1 MFDLLYEEKTGFSAI
16 RNMLKERCLSDMGK
30 VHVDEIVFQTD
41 FQTIDKATDETDE
54 FRRILLFDNGFPS
67 QDYIDMRTVLSHLR
81 IEGAF
86 IEQEQLI
93 ELSASLHTLINA
105 IQFFQ
110 EQRQGKYPALEGF
123 CLDIN
128 IDKVII
134 KKIDAI
140 VDEKGQIRDDAS
152 PALQEIRKEK
162 AAKERAIFTKIKQ
175 ALTLS
180 KEKGYTEENV
190 EPTVRDGRL
199 VIPVLT
205 AYKRNVPGF
214 IHDESVSG
222 RITYIEPT
230 EAFNLNNEIRDLL
243 NAEKREI
250 IKILTAFTNMLRPNI
265 EMLIHGYGFLG
276 MMDFI
281 RAKASFAITI
291 GGIKPDFREYP
302 VIDWNYAVHPLLYL
316 LHSKQHKTVVPL
328 TISLNKEE
336 RILVISGPNAGGKSI
351 CLKTVGLLQYMWQC
365 GLLVPMKENSIIGI
379 FHHIFIDI
387 GDQQSLEN
395 DLSTYSSHLL
405 NMKSFMEKSDAQ
417 TLFLIDEFGA
427 GTEPNLGG
435 SIAEAVLEELNR
447 KESFGVVTTHYA
459 NLKLL
464 SEKCTGIVNGA
475 MLFDITELKPL
486 FKLKIGKPGSSF
498 AFEIAKKIGFPKR
511 ILSLAEEKI
520 GTEQV
525 NFDQQLQQ
533 LEIEKEKIEKGQRRL
548 SVADEF
554 LNEMIEKYTKLNQQ
568 LEHSRKEIL
577 NAAKAEAK
585 QILAQSNQIIEKTI
599 REIRES
605 GADKEITKQARR
617 EIADYKEGIAPPSPP
632 EGGDVIATHGR
643 NDGFGRNDGKNKG
656 IAGQVRNDG
665 FGHKDATFARHY
677 EGDVIASVAKQP
689 KQSRSKEI
697 AGQARN
703 DGFGRKDGKVE
714 IDTSSPIKV
723 GDFVRLQETT
733 TIGKVVEIKNN
744 QALITFDSVSMR
756 LEINKLEK
764 IKAYQPPVRHR
775 PNYAGV
781 VSDLNERKA
790 QFSTILDLR
799 GIRAEEALQMTDK
812 YIDEAALLS
821 IKQLRILHGKGN
833 GILRNLIRGMLAKN
847 SLVEQF
853 EDEFVETGG
862 QGITLVRMK

>member
-1 MFDLLYEEKTGFSAI
+1 MVFPDSFTFEDKIGFSSI
-16 RNMLKERCLSDMGK
+16 RNMLKERCLSDMGRE
-30 VHVDEIVFQTD
+30 HVDGIVFQTD
-41 FQTIDKATDETDE
+41 FQTIAEAANQTDE
-54 FRRILLFDNGFPS
+54 FRQILLFDNDFPS
-67 QDYIDMRTVLSHLR
+67 QDYIDMRPVLTRLR
-81 IEGAF
+81 IEGTF
-86 IEQEQLI
+86 IEQEQLVA
-93 ELSASLHTLINA
+93 LSASLHTLLHA
-105 IQFFQ
+105 LRFFQ
-110 EQRQGKYPALEGF
+110 EQRQGKYPALELF
-123 CLDIN
+123 CNDIT

-140 VDEKGQIRDDAS
+140 VDEKGQIRDNAS
-152 PALQEIRKEK
+152 PHLQEIRKEK
-162 AAKERAIFTKIKQ
+162 AAKERVIFTKIKQ
-175 ALTLS
+175 ALSLS

-230 EAFNLNNEIRDLL
+230 DAFNLNNEIRDLI

-250 IKILTAFTNMLRPNI
+250 IKILTAFTDMLRPGI
-265 EMLIHGYGFLG
+265 EMLICGYDFLG

-291 GGIKPDFREYP
+291 GGIKPVFHEHP
-302 VIDWNYAVHPLLYL
+302 VIDWVDAVHPLLYL
-316 LHSKQHKTVVPL
+316 LHSKQHKAVVPL
-328 TISLNKEE
+328 SVALNHEE

-365 GLLVPMKENSIIGI
+365 GLLTPMKENSAIGI

-405 NMKSFMEKSDAQ
+405 NMKFFMENSDRK

-447 KESFGVVTTHYA
+447 KQSFGIITTHYA

-464 SEKCTGIVNGA
+464 SEKCKGIVNGA
-475 MLFDITELKPL
+475 MLFDVKELKPL

-498 AFEIAKKIGFPKR
+498 AFEIAKKIGFPEE
-511 ILSLAEEKI
+511 ILSLAEQKV

-533 LEIEKEKIEKGQRRL
+533 LEIEKEKIEQGQRRL
-548 SVADEF
+548 SIADEF
-554 LNEMIEKYTKLNQQ
+554 LNEMIEKYNKLHQQ

-577 NAAKAEAK
+577 HTAKAEAK
-585 QILAQSNQIIEKTI
+585 QILDKSNQIIEKTI
-599 REIRES
+599 REIKES
-605 GADKEITKQARR
+605 HAEKETTKQLRSEITDYKEEITK
-617 EIADYKEGIAPPSPP
+617 IADTPLLSQQKPADHKPFEKKHKQRS
-632 EGGDVIATHGR
+632 T
-643 NDGFGRNDGKNKG
+643 NDLHSKKQEEK
-656 IAGQVRNDG
+656 III
-665 FGHKDATFARHY
+665 DA
-677 EGDVIASVAKQP
+677 
-689 KQSRSKEI
+689 
-697 AGQARN
+697 
-703 DGFGRKDGKVE
+703 
-714 IDTSSPIKV
+714 SSPIKV
-723 GDFVRLQETT
+723 GDFVRLQETA
-733 TIGKVVEIKNN
+733 TIGKVADIKNN
-744 QALITFDSVSMR
+744 QALIAFDSVSIR
-756 LEINKLEK
+756 LEMNRLEK
-764 IKAYQPPVRHR
+764 IKNYQPPQRHR
-775 PNYAGV
+775 PNFSGV
-781 VSDLNERKA
+781 MNDLNERKA
-790 QFSTILDLR
+790 QFSTTLDLR
-799 GIRAEEALQMTDK
+799 GIRAEEALQMTEK
-812 YIDEAALLS
+812 YLDEATLLS

-833 GILRNLIRGMLAKN
+833 GILRNLIRGLLAKN
-847 SLVEQF
+847 NLVEHF

-862 QGITLVRMK
+862 TGITLVGMR